1 MKKEELRHDPVR
13 ENIVKGV
20 QYFSENTGTVLQ
32 VFAAIAIAVGGLSYY
47 NHAGNIK
54 MENASHLAGRAQNIF
69 INGNL
74 DEANVKFERVLA
86 DYPNTPGAV
95 QSLVYLLN
103 TAISNNN
110 IAEIKR
116 LLSENDGTIR
126 DPRVLAAFYKLQGDV
141 ARNEADFASA
151 IKYFQKAQNIGSENQ
166 SQVDCQL
173 NIASTFLAQN
183 NYENAIQTLQE
194 IIDNSDVGFNEKNI
208 AEELLAYAKQ
218 KMRI

>member
-1 MKKEELRHDPVR
+1 
-13 ENIVKGV
+13 
-20 QYFSENTGTVLQ
+20 
-32 VFAAIAIAVGGLSYY
+32 
-47 NHAGNIK
+47 
-54 MENASHLAGRAQNIF
+54 
-69 INGNL
+69 
-74 DEANVKFERVLA
+74 
-86 DYPNTPGAV
+86 
-95 QSLVYLLN
+95 VYLLN

-110 IAEIKR
+110 ITEIKR
-116 LLSENDGTIR
+116 LLNENDVAI
-126 DPRVLAAFYKLQGDV
+126 DDHRVLAAFYKLQGDV